1 MRVFGGIYVMGTKMK
16 NDVIKLLE
24 DSLDQLENQ
33 KGSVLTG
40 VQKLS
45 RAAKILDDK
54 DTVIWCEIQLGNK
67 QYTTDLIKLVTL
79 FREHGEDGSLSDDS
93 LEESYRIMD
102 DLEAKGLKD
111 ELHFSIEEL
120 NIKLN
125 KRGGGYKGIGFIE
138 ERYNDLVRLKRW
150 NDGIFYKSNLI
161 THISYVKRVA
171 HEKVTALYTKI
182 AYTDS
187 AQTAFDILKNEVDD
201 RLLDLNPELAEQLM
215 LTFKSVSTDSPEAWS
230 QALTTCRR
238 FIEGLADELFP
249 PIDEE
254 VNGRKL
260 GKTQYIN
267 RLWAFMDKSIESK
280 SNKDLA
286 KAHVDILGI
295 YLQRVHK
302 LSNKGVHAGLEREEA
317 VKTVFHTY
325 LMVADILKYLDP
337 SIQTKHDK
345 LNINTASL
353 DELESLLGISRNTAK
368 EIIKLRVKEGE
379 LTLELLSNIKGVGPK
394 TVALAQEEFAF
405 ETIA

>member
-1 MRVFGGIYVMGTKMK
+1 MKIFGGLYLMGTKMK
-16 NDVIKLLE
+16 NDAIKLLE
-24 DSLDQLENQ
+24 ESLDQLESQ
-33 KGSVLTG
+33 KGSVLAG

-45 RAAKILDDK
+45 RAAKILGDE
-54 DTVIWCEIQLGNK
+54 DTVIWCEIQLGNSR
-67 QYTTDLIKLVTL
+67 YTMDLISASKSITEV
-79 FREHGEDGSLSDDS
+79 
-93 LEESYRIMD
+93 LEEEKDSEIVYKEYERIASE
-102 DLEAKGLKD
+102 LRENGYNPEVHFSEE
-111 ELHFSIEEL
+111 ELH
-120 NIKLN
+120 IKIDSA
-125 KRGGGYKGIGFIE
+125 GGGYKDIGFIE
-138 ERYNDLVRLKRW
+138 ERYNDLVRLKKGNNRTY
-150 NDGIFYKSNLI
+150 YKHSLNI
-161 THISYVKRVA
+161 HISYVKRMA
-171 HEKVTALYTKI
+171 HEKAGLLHKKM

-187 AQTAFDILKNEVDD
+187 AQTAFDVLKGEVDD

-215 LTFKSVSTDSPEAWS
+215 LSFKSVSTDNPEEWS

-249 PIDEE
+249 PIDED

-295 YLQRVHK
+295 YLQRIHK

-325 LMVADILKYLDP
+325 LMVADILKYVDP
-337 SIQTKHDK
+337 SSQTQEDK

-353 DELESLLGISRNTAK
+353 DELESLLGISRNIAK

-379 LTLELLSNIKGVGPK
+379 LTPELLSNIKGIGTK

-405 ETIA
+405 EITA